1 MYSMFM
7 NEKYYF
13 LKPTSIKQKQY
24 EALRDYIVN
33 EIPAKEVAN
42 KFGYTFRAFT
52 SLVANFRK
60 QKKDNPDKEIF
71 FQVKK
76 PGRKEMQQKPAIV
89 SKVIELRKAYL
100 SVPDIKVI
108 LDGKNIK
115 VSEKRNIS
123 YCETGRIWQV
133 ATKIKKRKA
142 NHSAS

>member
-1 MYSMFM
+1 MYSISM

-33 EIPAKEVAN
+33 EISAKEVAN

-115 VSEKRNIS
+115 VSEKEI
-123 YCETGRIWQV
+123 YLIVKQEGFGRLPRRS
-133 ATKIKKRKA
+133 KKRKA